1 MMKVFMTGGTGFV
14 GTALMP
20 KLTEQGYEVTLL
32 TRSIRKD
39 RFHPAGVSLLEGDS
53 TKKGTWQESV
63 PGHDIF
69 INLAGASIFA
79 RWTRR
84 RKKMIRDSRLL
95 TTQNLV
101 DALSGRKDKET
112 LLLSTSAVGYYG
124 YHGDEELDESSP
136 PGNDFLASVTSEW
149 EAEAVRAQT
158 YGVRV
163 LLCRLGIVLGSKGGA
178 LDRMIP
184 LFKWYLGSPL
194 GNGEQWFSWIHE
206 QDLANIY
213 LFLINQKD
221 ISGPINCTAPYPV
234 TNREMTRAMAEVLNR
249 HTLIPSVPGF
259 MIKLLLGEFGST
271 LIDGQKVLPGKLLE
285 AGFQFRFSNISQAL
299 EDLLKEKNNSY
310 L

>member
-1 MMKVFMTGGTGFV
+1 MKVFMTGGTGFV
-14 GTALMP
+14 GTALIP
-20 KLTEQGYEVTLL
+20 KLTEQGYRVTLL
-32 TRSIRKD
+32 SRSIRKD
-39 RFHPAGVSLLEGDS
+39 RSLPSGVSLLEEDS
-53 TKKGTWQESV
+53 TKKGPWQESV
-63 PGHDIF
+63 PEHEIL
-69 INLAGASIFA
+69 INLAGASIFG

-84 RKKMIRDSRLL
+84 RKKMIRDSRIL

-112 LLLSTSAVGYYG
+112 LLISTSAVGYYG
-124 YHGDEELDESSP
+124 FYGDEALDESSP
-136 PGNDFLASVTSEW
+136 PGNDFLASITSEW
-149 EAEAVRAQT
+149 EAEAIRAQT

-163 LLCRLGIVLGSKGGA
+163 LLCRLGIVLGSKGGV
-178 LDRMIP
+178 LDRLIP

-194 GNGEQWFSWIHE
+194 GNGKQWFSWIHE

-234 TNREMTRAMAEVLNR
+234 TNRDITRAVAEVLNR
-249 HTLIPSVPGF
+249 HTFIPPVPGF

-271 LIDGQKVLPGKLLE
+271 LLDGQKVLPRKLLE
-285 AGFQFRFSNISQAL
+285 KGFQFRFSNISQAL
-299 EDLLKEKNNSY
+299 EDLLREKNNSY